1 SAIIVQ
7 NLPFWAGY
15 HRFPDIELSLNP
27 NFEEKIEKIAHMGLD
42 ENITSLSGVPT
53 WNVVLAKRMLEIYDK
68 STLLEIWPNLEFYFH
83 GGVSFKPYR
92 EQFKRLIPSDN
103 MYYLENYNA
112 SEGYFAIQD
121 LPDSDEM
128 LLMLDY
134 GIYYE
139 FMPMEN
145 LHDEHPETLSLSEV
159 ELNKNYAII
168 ISTNAGLWRYMIGD
182 TVRFTSLYPFRIQV
196 SGRTKQYIN
205 TFGEELI
212 VDNAEDGISE
222 ACKKTGAI
230 VEDFTAG
237 PVYFEEN
244 DAGAHEWIVELSKE
258 PESRSEFVVSLD
270 QALRKINSDYDAKRT
285 NNLALKEPIT
295 HFAEEGTFYRWMKE
309 RGKLGGQNKV
319 PRLSNDRSFLEPI
332 IQMMKAEKE

>member
-1 SAIIVQ
+1 
-7 NLPFWAGY
+7 
-15 HRFPDIELSLNP
+15 
-27 NFEEKIEKIAHMGLD
+27 
-42 ENITSLSGVPT
+42 
-53 WNVVLAKRMLEIYDK
+53 WNVVLAKRMLKISGK
-68 STLLEIWPNLEFYFH
+68 SNLWESWPNLEFYVH

-112 SEGYFAIQD
+112 SEGHFAIQD

-159 ELNKNYAII
+159 ERNKNYAIL

-196 SGRTKQYIN
+196 
-205 TFGEELI
+205 
-212 VDNAEDGISE
+212 
-222 ACKKTGAI
+222 
-230 VEDFTAG
+230 
-237 PVYFEEN
+237 
-244 DAGAHEWIVELSKE
+244 
-258 PESRSEFVVSLD
+258 
-270 QALRKINSDYDAKRT
+270 
-285 NNLALKEPIT
+285 
-295 HFAEEGTFYRWMKE
+295 
-309 RGKLGGQNKV
+309 
-319 PRLSNDRSFLEPI
+319 
-332 IQMMKAEKE
+332 